1 MHDNGTK
8 RIKRQTFRETVF
20 LFCRQN
26 SKSAKNIGV
35 YGKIV
40 QSSKPVKIKEK
51 PDFWMPGKAKF
62 KEKIVKYVK
71 SVKKPKK
78 QLEILC
84 NIVYS

>member
-1 MHDNGTK
+1 
-8 RIKRQTFRETVF
+8 
-20 LFCRQN
+20 
-26 SKSAKNIGV
+26 
-35 YGKIV
+35 
-40 QSSKPVKIKEK
+40 
-51 PDFWMPGKAKF
+51 MPGKAKF